1 MGIKT
6 KPIQSPFAPLK
17 DVAGIYLKQALL
29 DIQLNF
35 QKQRIYPTEIYRGYE
50 KVNQY
55 RREHGQWW
63 SRGDGAKSFEGTV
76 YQANE
81 ETGELTVG
89 IRYNDY
95 LKFVDIGVGLTG
107 NPHDPEAHITA
118 DKVDRARKAKYNT
131 RYIRKWDRREGKSH
145 RPAIMRT
152 IRRLKTRYENHLAD
166 YYGWQGILQIAKA
179 LEDDGIER
187 E

>member
-17 DVAGIYLKQALL
+17 DVAEIYLKQALL

-35 QKQRIYPTEIYRGYE
+35 QKQRIYPTEVYRGYE

-55 RREHGQWW
+55 RRKHHMWW
-63 SRGDGAKSFEGTV
+63 SRGDGAKSFEGNV

-81 ETGELTVG
+81 ETGEP
-89 IRYNDY
+89 R
-95 LKFVDIGVGLTG
+95 
-107 NPHDPEAHITA
+107 DPAAHNHA
-118 DKVDRARKAKYNT
+118 DKVDRAKKAKFKT
-131 RYIRKWDRREGKSH
+131 RYISKWDRRAGKSH

-152 IRRLKTRYENHLAD
+152 VRRLKMRYENHLAD
-166 YYGWQGILQIAKA
+166 YYGYQGLLQIINA
-179 LEDDGIER
+179 LEGKDE
-187 E
+187 

>member
-35 QKQRIYPTEIYRGYE
+35 QKQRIYPTEVYRGYE

-95 LKFVDIGVGLTG
+95 RKFVNIGVVLTV
-107 NPHDPEAHITA
+107 NPHYPKAHIPE
-118 DKVDRARKAKYNT
+118 DKVVRT
-131 RYIRKWDRREGKSH
+131 R
-145 RPAIMRT
+145 
-152 IRRLKTRYENHLAD
+152 NV
-166 YYGWQGILQIAKA
+166 
-179 LEDDGIER
+179 
-187 E
+187 